1 MSIGNAIKKAME
13 AHRKAIEELYWDV
26 CTVYEYK
33 PVKDEVTKLTE
44 SKEVAVLEEQPC
56 KISFESLDTT
66 SDNGGA
72 AEKRISA
79 KLFISPDVVIH
90 PGSKIVVT
98 HNGETTAYSSS
109 GVPGRFTSHQEI
121 ELELFER
128 WA

>member
-13 AHRKAIEELYWDV
+13 AHRKAIEELYWDI

-56 KISFESLDTT
+56 KISFESLDIA
-66 SDNGGA
+66 SDNGNA
-72 AEKRISA
+72 AEKKISV
-79 KLFISPDVVIH
+79 KLFISPDITIN

-109 GVPGRFTSHQEI
+109 GVPGRFASHQEI
-121 ELELFER
+121 ELKLFER